1 LIIRNSD
8 PYFSKVSS
16 SKLGILM
23 RSVDYSITYLQDEVG
38 SCSTSEF
45 QVMLQNM
52 NGSFVLPN
60 ETTTQSAI
68 DAAGLSFNS
77 RFEGDF
83 LNPNGIS
90 SYPINAVTYFIYR
103 SHLIN
108 VTSCSKAIGMY
119 IFAQTMF
126 GSLGN
131 SIVKSSLKFPLA
143 DSSVGPKIFKKLGE
157 FKCDG
162 VLVSEFLKPQDY
174 TPIIFGSV
182 FGFVGV
188 VLAIFFFIL
197 LVIVVIV
204 AVFVVDISIKKRYYE
219 NLVS

>member
-1 LIIRNSD
+1 
-8 PYFSKVSS
+8 
-16 SKLGILM
+16 M
-23 RSVDYSITYLQDEVG
+23 RTFDYSITYLQDEVG

-45 QVMLQNM
+45 QVLIQNL
-52 NGSFVLPN
+52 NGTFVFPN
-60 ETTTQSAI
+60 ETTTKKAI

-83 LNPNGIS
+83 INPHGMY

-103 SHLIN
+103 SHLVN
-108 VTSCSKAIGMY
+108 ATGCSKAIGMY
-119 IFAQTMF
+119 VFAQTMF

-131 SIVKSSLKFPLA
+131 SVVKSSLKFPFA
-143 DSSVGPKIFKKLGE
+143 DTSVGLKIFKTLGE

-162 VLVSEFLKPQDY
+162 VLVSEFLKPPDY

-188 VLAIFFFIL
+188 VLAVFFFII
-197 LVIVVIV
+197 LVIVGIV
-204 AVFVVDISIKKRYYE
+204 AIFVVDISVKKKYYE